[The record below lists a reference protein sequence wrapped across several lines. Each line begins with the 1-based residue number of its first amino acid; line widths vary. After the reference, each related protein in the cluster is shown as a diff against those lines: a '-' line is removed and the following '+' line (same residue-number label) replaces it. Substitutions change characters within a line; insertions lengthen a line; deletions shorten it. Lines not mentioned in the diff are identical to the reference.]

1 LFTVC
6 PKCTLTLVVTTVDL
20 RAGQGY
26 VRCGRCSNVF
36 NALIALR
43 EGDPLTGASDTA
55 KRRLLETAPQSDE
68 LAKEPAMDPSIEP
81 APGVGVVM
89 DPEPEPEPEP
99 EVDLPAE
106 EIVLSEESA
115 AEPAADEISLEFDA
129 AATDVSEIFISP
141 PEAEHD
147 TASGNY
153 EAVILQVEP
162 PPAPSPVAEPA
173 DDEPLQVDPVTAH
186 EWSLLDDDEPAAD
199 AESVIEESPLTY
211 GGDAP
216 EDAADD
222 ARPATPS
229 DPAWVEQMFAEAE
242 AQAHG
247 RISRSPARRATDVG
261 AGNDVVENDDP
272 GRDDDHND
280 DDALD
285 AGDFV
290 DDATPR
296 VQTQP
301 SDATL
306 APLFGTPA
314 SQRPSWHYV
323 AGVAGL
329 VLLFGLQVAHF
340 NRQSIAV
347 SPTFGPLASTIY
359 GWFHA
364 TLTPRWDLT
373 AYSVRQLGA
382 ESEDAEGTRLRVRVS
397 LHNESTRV
405 QPFPL
410 LRLTLSD
417 RFGNPVAT
425 RDLEPADYL
434 PKKFANERLLEPD
447 QRIDA
452 EVHVLDPAKAA
463 MGFVIDACLRASN
476 GNIGCAADA
485 RAKSRAAS

>member
-26 VRCGRCSNVF
+26 VRCGRCANVF

-43 EGDPLTGASDTA
+43 EGDPATGASDTA
-55 KRRLLETAPQSDE
+55 KRRLLETTPKSV
-68 LAKEPAMDPSIEP
+68 EPAQGVGVAMDPEP
-81 APGVGVVM
+81 ESA
-89 DPEPEPEPEP
+89 PEPEPEPEP
-99 EVDLPAE
+99 EPQLETEPESESAPE
-106 EIVLSEESA
+106 EIVLSADPESA
-115 AEPAADEISLEFDA
+115 PDSEPAEDGSLEFDA
-129 AATDVSEIFISP
+129 TATDVSEIFISP
-141 PEAEHD
+141 SEAEHD

-153 EAVILQVEP
+153 EAVVLQIDQP
-162 PPAPSPVAEPA
+162 PPSRVADVA
-173 DDEPLQVDPVTAH
+173 DDPSHADTITRG

-199 AESVIEESPLTY
+199 DESVIEESPLTY
-211 GGDAP
+211 GGQ
-216 EDAADD
+216 ADP
-222 ARPATPS
+222 AREPTTLAQS

-242 AQAHG
+242 AQAIEKITRG
-247 RISRSPARRATDVG
+247 
-261 AGNDVVENDDP
+261 DDP
-272 GRDDDHND
+272 PAPA
-280 DDALD
+280 DDA
-285 AGDFV
+285 AEATAEEPA
-290 DDATPR
+290 DDTVGEAAAAPTAAPAARKRTP
-296 VQTQP
+296 TQP
-301 SDATL
+301 SDAAL
-306 APLFGTPA
+306 APLLGPA
-314 SQRPSWHYV
+314 VERRPPWQYI

-329 VLLFGLQVAHF
+329 VLLLALQVAHF
-340 NRQSIAV
+340 NRQSLAV
-347 SPTFGPLASTIY
+347 SPTFGRLVTGIY
-359 GWFHA
+359 GLFGA
-364 TLTPRWDLT
+364 TVTPRWDLT

-434 PKKFANERLLEPD
+434 PRKLANARLLEPD

-452 EVHVLDPAKAA
+452 EVHVIDPAKAA

-476 GNIGCAADA
+476 GNIGCSADA
-485 RAKSRAAS
+485 RAKSPQRG